1 MSHTLSIRQAI
12 MESEPREP
20 CCARSMLIGLLL
32 SSAETAGTEICMEV
46 SGAPVATYVARLIL
60 RVYRAEAAI
69 RTRKGGGGARSVCFS
84 SKAGEKLLTE
94 ADKPTF
100 TVRERYKCP
109 TCHMYFLQG
118 AFLAAGRMCDP
129 VRELRL
135 EFSPRYRIDALVRV
149 LTDAGIPPLVTSRG
163 GRSLCYYRSGAAIM
177 DILGQMQLLDVMY
190 AFSDTLIV
198 RDLKNQETRST
209 NCIVKN
215 IKASSAARAEQLSAV
230 RALAS
235 HRLLSGLPTDLY
247 DTAMLLLDHPDDS
260 LAGLAQRSVPPIS
273 KSGVHHRLLRIMEYA
288 KQLLT

>member
-1 MSHTLSIRQAI
+1 

-32 SSAETAGTEICMEV
+32 PSAEAVDPEICFEV
-46 SGAPVATYVARLIL
+46 SGAPVAAYAARLIG
-60 RVYRAEAAI
+60 RVYRAEATI
-69 RTRKGGGGARSVCFS
+69 HTRQGGGGARSVRFS
-84 SKAGEKLLTE
+84 SKAGEKLIME
-94 ADKPTF
+94 ADKPSF
-100 TVRERYKCP
+100 SVRERYKCP
-109 TCHMYFLQG
+109 NCHTYFLRG

-129 VRELRL
+129 MRELRL
-135 EFSPRYRIDALVRV
+135 EFSPRCRNDVIASAL
-149 LTDAGIPPLVTSRG
+149 TEAGIPPLAASRG

-177 DILGQMQLLDVMY
+177 DILGQMQLLDAMY

-215 IKASSAARAEQLSAV
+215 LKASSAARAEQLSAV

-235 HRLLSGLPTDLY
+235 RSLLSGLPADLY

-273 KSGVHHRLLRIMEYA
+273 KSGIHHRLLRIMAYA
-288 KQLLT
+288 KQVLT

>member
-1 MSHTLSIRQAI
+1 MSHTLSIRKAI

-32 SSAETAGTEICMEV
+32 QSGVAAGTEICFDV
-46 SGAPVATYVARLIL
+46 SGAPVAAYTARLIQ
-60 RVYRAEAAI
+60 RVYRAEASI
-69 RTRKGGGGARSVCFS
+69 RTRKGGGGARSVRFS

-100 TVRERYKCP
+100 SVRERYKCP
-109 TCHMYFLQG
+109 TCHTYFLQG
-118 AFLAAGRMCDP
+118 AFLAAGRICDP
-129 VRELRL
+129 IRELRL
-135 EFSPRYRIDALVRV
+135 EFSPRYRIDALVRD
-149 LTDAGIPPLVTSRG
+149 LTEAGIPPLVATRG
-163 GRSLCYYRSGAAIM
+163 GRALCYYRSGAAIM
-177 DILGQMQLLDVMY
+177 DILGQMQLLDAMY

-215 IKASSAARAEQLSAV
+215 LKASSTARAEQLSAV

-235 HRLLSGLPTDLY
+235 RSLLSGLPDDLY

-273 KSGVHHRLLRIMEYA
+273 KSGIHHRLLRIMAYA
-288 KQLLT
+288 KQVLT